1 MNENLNKTF
10 DSAVIRSKFLENK
23 MDNRRPNRVHRYDW
37 VQILFLFSL
46 IDSFDFLCRF
56 RPGLLTQVD
65 DALPEYMNL
74 LGMICSMC
82 SLMLKVRNFRKTN
95 SINTSF

>member
-1 MNENLNKTF
+1 MFIGIVELRF
-10 DSAVIRSKFLENK
+10 SIDQFEFFL
-23 MDNRRPNRVHRYDW
+23 
-37 VQILFLFSL
+37 S
-46 IDSFDFLCRF
+46 F

-82 SLMLKVRNFRKTN
+82 SLMLKVRKTL
-95 SINTSF
+95 SYKSY